1 MLQRVR
7 RQIGETFETV
17 SVTIATG
24 WTQLEAIR
32 NLLGDNV
39 DVVAEPERRDTFPAI
54 ALSVSYLFF
63 EKGVADDD
71 VIVVMPCDTYDES
84 GYFDAVRKMAALVEE
99 GTAEIALMG
108 VIPSYPS
115 TMYGYIVPS
124 VAVAEEGCR
133 RVERFVEKPDA
144 DKAAELLSCGA
155 YWNGGVFA
163 FRAGYM
169 MDIVRKYCSAG
180 NFATVRDGYSVF
192 PKISFDYEMVE

>member
-1 MLQRVR
+1 MFMILLSGGSGKRLWPLSNGVRSKLFLRLLQSPSGEEESMLQRVR

-71 VIVVMPCDTYDES
+71 VIVVMPYDTYDES
-84 GYFDAVRKMAALVEE
+84 GYFDAVRKMAALVKE

-108 VIPSYPS
+108 VVPSCPS
-115 TMYGYIVPS
+115 T
-124 VAVAEEGCR
+124 
-133 RVERFVEKPDA
+133 
-144 DKAAELLSCGA
+144 
-155 YWNGGVFA
+155 
-163 FRAGYM
+163 
-169 MDIVRKYCSAG
+169 KY
-180 NFATVRDGYSVF
+180 GYSVF